1 LPANHCG
8 KLLPAAAAA
17 AAAGF
22 GNKTATRPRD
32 RFHAGICRLTKVF
45 S

>member
-1 LPANHCG
+1 LQANHCG

-17 AAAGF
+17 AAGF
-22 GNKTATRPRD
+22 GNKTSTRPRD